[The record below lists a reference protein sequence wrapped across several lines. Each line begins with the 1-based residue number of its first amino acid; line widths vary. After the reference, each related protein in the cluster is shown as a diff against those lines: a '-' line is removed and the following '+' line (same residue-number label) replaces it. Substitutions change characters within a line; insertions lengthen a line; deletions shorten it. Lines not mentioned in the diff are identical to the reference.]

1 MRQTGYLLMLV
12 GVLIAAFGMAQLA
25 WVISTSPDPNP
36 NPVGHGMLRRRA
48 GSAASRS
55 SGSAVGSRALS
66 ARLLWSPRHRE
77 QRATRFGLLDR
88 SNQVNYGSARRSRTR
103 TAHA

>member
-36 NPVGHGMLRRRA
+36 NPVGHGMLLAACWVGGIAVFGFGGWLA
-48 GSAASRS
+48 GTFRPPL
-55 SGSAVGSRALS
+55 V
-66 ARLLWSPRHRE
+66 
-77 QRATRFGLLDR
+77 
-88 SNQVNYGSARRSRTR
+88 
-103 TAHA
+103 